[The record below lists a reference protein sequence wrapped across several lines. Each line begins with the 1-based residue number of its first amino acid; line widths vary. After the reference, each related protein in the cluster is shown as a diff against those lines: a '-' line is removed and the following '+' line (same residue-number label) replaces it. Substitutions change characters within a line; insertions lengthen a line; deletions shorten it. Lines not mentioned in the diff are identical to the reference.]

1 MYSPYV
7 HRQKAKRRVLAD
19 SSTVVCQSLRI
30 AVKRE
35 LIRLPLR
42 KDSTKLNG
50 KMIKTESKDHNPLPD
65 SSSDSPVDSLPV
77 SIPHSTSSVN
87 GNPLITVDE
96 IDQPFA
102 SDNSV
107 LPDST
112 STIPLCLPSTVST
125 STDAKAVTDSVNTS
139 NGCFGDVSTTTS
151 TAPELLAT
159 PPRAHPSASP
169 DHKRIRRSPR
179 NLSLV
184 SMQHVVSL
192 KPGSHDPDEAG
203 SELITCTLCKI
214 CVHKC
219 KYCVCLYLAHRT
231 STV

>member
-42 KDSTKLNG
+42 KDSTNINNKI
-50 KMIKTESKDHNPLPD
+50 IKTESKDHNPLPD
-65 SSSDSPVDSLPV
+65 SSSGSPVDSLPV
-77 SIPHSTSSVN
+77 SIPHSTSSVS

-96 IDQPFA
+96 PVA
-102 SDNSV
+102 SDNRV

-112 STIPLCLPSTVST
+112 STIPLCLPSAISSCSDATAL
-125 STDAKAVTDSVNTS
+125 TDTVNTTR
-139 NGCFGDVSTTTS
+139 CFGDVSTTTS

-159 PPRAHPSASP
+159 PPRTHPSASP

-179 NLSLV
+179 NLSIV
-184 SMQHVVSL
+184 STQHMVSL

-219 KYCVCLYLAHRT
+219 KCCVCLYRNTTLAHCT